1 MRTARD
7 AKCASD
13 PHVVSAL
20 RYGHKSRAVHRLAPA
35 DEVLGLPLRTYPD
48 RIAFDR
54 YSGRGKTRAT
64 LRRLWR
70 RPCESSKLRTVNRP
84 SMSFSHSGAVVIS
97 VIPHHRVSFERT
109 AHGGE
114 RGEDWEA
121 RSL

>member
-1 MRTARD
+1 MRTAGD

-54 YSGRGKTRAT
+54 VLGPREDPGDPAT
-64 LRRLWR
+64 AIAA
-70 RPCESSKLRTVNRP
+70 TV
-84 SMSFSHSGAVVIS
+84 
-97 VIPHHRVSFERT
+97 
-109 AHGGE
+109 
-114 RGEDWEA
+114 
-121 RSL
+121 